1 MKTYQRM
8 NLRRLEA
15 ALRVHTSRRS
25 RTRAVRY
32 DVVPVEDASY
42 PSSPTE
48 VIDLATGP
56 FQARFPGLGDPGDAS
71 E

>member
-15 ALRVHTSRRS
+15 ALRGRKRPRS
-25 RTRAVRY
+25 RSIRY

-42 PSSPTE
+42 PTSPTE
-48 VIDLATGP
+48 VIDLASGP
-56 FQARFPGLGDPGDAS
+56 FRARFPNLADRSGT
-71 E
+71 